1 MYRRQV
7 FYSSDLRNDL
17 FNLNCTSV
25 RHLLR
30 SYRAWA
36 WLSYRRMER
45 WWESCETSLIS
56 DGNSFVKMPP
66 GFFRGQ
72 IKFEFRRIIE
82 ELWPVKVDENSENGD
97 FADKYHLGEEADKL
111 GEGISSVVRRCFHKD
126 TGKPYAVKIIDK
138 LSDTGGVDIEATT
151 REEVLI
157 LLSLQGH
164 ENIIGLVDV
173 FESEVFF
180 FLVFELAEKGELFDH
195 LTDQVTLSEKKTR
208 RIMHEVFGAVKFMH
222 DNEIVHRDL
231 KPENILLDE
240 NFKVKISDFGFAVKL
255 REGETLRE
263 LCGTPGY
270 LSPEILQCSMFA
282 DAPGYGKEVDMWA
295 CGVIMYT
302 LLVGC
307 PPFWHRRQVV
317 MLRSIMEGRYH
328 FHSPE
333 WDDISA
339 SAKDLISQLLVVHP
353 KRRLTAEKA
362 LEHNWFKEAQQARN
376 EGFSARWKFKGT
388 VIAIIAVHEL
398 SKLAKNKLQPVTFD
412 LVLREPYGVK
422 PLRKM
427 IDGCAFRI
435 YGHWVKR
442 NKDEN
447 QNRAALFENKPHKE
461 KYNGNGHT
469 YRKTGI
475 LESYNAS
482 FRMTSLG
489 QIQYKSVRQKPVHN

>member
-1 MYRRQV
+1 MTE
-7 FYSSDLRNDL
+7 FDLQ
-17 FNLNCTSV
+17 
-25 RHLLR
+25 
-30 SYRAWA
+30 
-36 WLSYRRMER
+36 
-45 WWESCETSLIS
+45 
-56 DGNSFVKMPP
+56 DGPLGTEATG
-66 GFFRGQ
+66 GF
-72 IKFEFRRIIE
+72 
-82 ELWPVKVDENSENGD
+82 S
-97 FADKYHLGEEADKL
+97 DKYEVKEKL
-111 GEGISSVVRRCFHKD
+111 GAGISSVVRRCFHKA

-138 LSDTGGVDIEATT
+138 LSDAGGVDIETTT
-151 REEVLI
+151 RDEVNI
-157 LLSLQGH
+157 LLALQGH
-164 ENIIGLVDV
+164 RNIIGLVDV
-173 FESEVFF
+173 FESPVFF
-180 FLVFELAEKGELFDH
+180 FLVFELAAKGELFDH

-208 RIMHEVFGAVKFMH
+208 RIMLEVFEAVKFMH
-222 DNEIVHRDL
+222 DNGIVHRDL

-240 NFKVKISDFGFAVKL
+240 EYTVKISDFGFAVKL
-255 REGETLRE
+255 KEEEKLRE

-270 LSPEILQCSMFA
+270 LSPEVLQCSMFA

-339 SAKDLISQLLVVHP
+339 PAKNLISKLLVIHP
-353 KRRLTAEKA
+353 KIRLTAEQA
-362 LEHNWFKEAQQARN
+362 LEHPWFQGAQQPKN

-388 VIAIIAVHEL
+388 VIALIAIREF
-398 SKLAKNKLQPVTFD
+398 SKFAKNKLQPVTFD
-412 LVLREPYGVK
+412 LILQEPYGVK

-461 KYNGNGHT
+461 RYNGNGSMQ
-469 YRKTGI
+469 RKSGN

-482 FRMTSLG
+482 FRMSSLG
-489 QIQYKSVRQKPVHN
+489 QIQYKSLRKITPSN

>member
-1 MYRRQV
+1 MTD
-7 FYSSDLRNDL
+7 FEL
-17 FNLNCTSV
+17 
-25 RHLLR
+25 
-30 SYRAWA
+30 
-36 WLSYRRMER
+36 E
-45 WWESCETSLIS
+45 
-56 DGNSFVKMPP
+56 DGPLGSEATG
-66 GFFRGQ
+66 GF
-72 IKFEFRRIIE
+72 
-82 ELWPVKVDENSENGD
+82 S
-97 FADKYHLGEEADKL
+97 DKYEVKEKL
-111 GEGISSVVRRCFHKD
+111 GAGISSVVRRCFHKA
-126 TGKPYAVKIIDK
+126 TGKAYAVKIIDK
-138 LSDTGGVDIEATT
+138 LSDAGGTDIEATT

-173 FESEVFF
+173 FESDVFF
-180 FLVFELAEKGELFDH
+180 FLVFEIAEKGELFDH
-195 LTDQVTLSEKKTR
+195 LTDLVTLSEKRTR
-208 RIMHEVFGAVKFMH
+208 RIMGEVLGAVRFMH
-222 DNEIVHRDL
+222 DRNIVHRDL

-240 NFKVKISDFGFAVKL
+240 NYRVKISDFGFAVQLK
-255 REGETLRE
+255 EDETLRE

-270 LSPEILQCSMFA
+270 LSPEVLQCSMFA

-339 SAKDLISQLLVVHP
+339 QAKDLISKLLVVHP
-353 KRRLTAEKA
+353 KKRLTAEQA
-362 LEHNWFKEAQQARN
+362 LEHAWFKGAQQARN
-376 EGFSARWKFKGT
+376 EGFSPRWKFKGT
-388 VIAIIAVHEL
+388 VIALIAVREF
-398 SKLAKNKLQPVTFD
+398 SKFAKNKLQPVTFEAI
-412 LVLREPYGVK
+412 LREPYGVK

-461 KYNGNGHT
+461 KYNGNGHA
-469 YRKTGI
+469 RKFGN

-482 FRMTSLG
+482 FRMSSLG
-489 QIQYKSVRQKPVHN
+489 QIQYKSVRQKAMHN